1 MQFGSYEWLH
11 ALWFVPVLVVFAAII
26 AQFRRARLTRF
37 IERDLLRALN
47 KTTAPGKQR
56 MKTALMIAALGF
68 IIIALTRP
76 QWNPQPREVRRMGR
90 DIVFIVDVS
99 RSMLADDL
107 SPSRLERAKIA
118 IGDVLDTLQGDRI
131 ALIAFAG
138 TAVVKAPLTLDY
150 GFFRQSLEELSPDS
164 VARGGT
170 LIGDAI
176 RKAVVDIYEEK
187 QGGLRDIILITD
199 GEDHE
204 SFPVEAAG
212 RAGEL
217 GMRII
222 AIGLGDE
229 HVGKPIPITDR
240 FGRRSYLR
248 HNGEVV
254 LSKLDSATLRKVA
267 ESSAGGVYFNVA
279 TGNINLDEVY
289 SQLIQNAEKQ
299 ELESREAVQYQEKSY
314 IFLTAAGVLL
324 IMETFISDRK
334 NT

>member
-1 MQFGSYEWLH
+1 MQFGAYEWLH
-11 ALWFVPVLVVFAAII
+11 ALWLAPILVVFAAII
-26 AQFRRARLTRF
+26 AQRRRARLARF
-37 IERDLLRALN
+37 IARDLLPALN
-47 KTTAPGKQR
+47 TSAAPGKRR
-56 MKTALMIAALGF
+56 MKAGLIITALAL
-68 IIIALTRP
+68 IIVALTRP

-138 TAVVKAPLTLDY
+138 TAVVKTPLTLDY
-150 GFFRQSLEELSPDS
+150 GFFRQSLDDLSPDS

-170 LIGDAI
+170 LIGDAL
-176 RKAVVDIYEEK
+176 RKAVVDVFEEK
-187 QGGLRDIILITD
+187 QGGLRDIVLITD

-204 SFPVEAAG
+204 SFPVEAAA

-229 HVGKPIPITDR
+229 HVGKPIPITDQ
-240 FGRRSYLR
+240 FGGRSYIR

-254 LSKLDSATLRKVA
+254 LSKLDSTTLRKVA

-289 SQLIQNAEKQ
+289 SQLILDAEKQ
-299 ELESREAVQYQEKSY
+299 ELESHEAVQYQEKFY
-314 IFLTAAGVLL
+314 IFLATAGVML
-324 IMETFISDRK
+324 IVETFISDRK
-334 NT
+334 KP